1 MMSTRKPSSA
11 ANRKLKLRDA
21 ATYLG
26 VSIPV
31 MTRLVGSGVLPY
43 ALDPLD
49 MRCKL
54 VLVRDLD
61 RLKEQQLSS
70 GKKVKP
76 TPP

>member
-1 MMSTRKPSSA
+1 M
-11 ANRKLKLRDA
+11 KLRDA
-21 ATYLG
+21 AIYLG

-31 MTRLVGSGVLPY
+31 MTRLVGSGALPY
-43 ALDPLD
+43 VLDPLD

-54 VLVRDLD
+54 VLVMDLD
-61 RLKEQQLSS
+61 RLKEQLLSS